1 LAEAIV
7 RQAQDLV
14 IPFVAVTGL
23 HSSSGRGVEGE
34 IDGQVVRV
42 GAERFFTAAG
52 TSLPR
57 ELGEVLGRLASEGK
71 TTMIVQAEGL
81 FLGVIAL
88 ADEIRPEARG
98 SVEAL
103 RLLGVR
109 SIILLTG
116 DHQPVAKAVAETV
129 GVHEIEADL
138 MPADKLRVV
147 RALRQRFGQVA
158 MVGDGVND
166 APAMAASSVGI
177 AMGGAGTDV
186 ALEAADVALMADDL
200 LALPY
205 AFSLGRR
212 ARGII
217 RQNLAIAV
225 SVIGL
230 LVVGSLTGAVGMS
243 LAIVAHESST
253 LLVVLNALRLLGF
266 NKR

>member
-1 LAEAIV
+1 
-7 RQAQDLV
+7 
-14 IPFVAVTGL
+14 
-23 HSSSGRGVEGE
+23 
-34 IDGQVVRV
+34 
-42 GAERFFTAAG
+42 
-52 TSLPR
+52 
-57 ELGEVLGRLASEGK
+57 
-71 TTMIVQAEGL
+71 MIVQAEGL